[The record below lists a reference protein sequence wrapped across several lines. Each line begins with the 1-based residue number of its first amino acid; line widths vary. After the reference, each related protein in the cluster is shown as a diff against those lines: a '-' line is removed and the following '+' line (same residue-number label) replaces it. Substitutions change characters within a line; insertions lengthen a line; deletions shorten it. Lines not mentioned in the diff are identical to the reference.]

1 MYLKWLLFAAIVVNL
16 VMKTEQQEHVYLWK
30 ITHPDRA
37 KPSYLF
43 GMLYLPW
50 KILFKRFPSNVEN
63 IIKNVDVVVTDVN
76 SESDEI
82 SKMALLNKELPQHIL
97 ERMKKVFAIE
107 PTGGLLEVGL
117 GELKNQQQLNSFN
130 KKEIVSAK
138 LEDKIEE
145 IGKSNRKEMRFLEDS
160 HSEVLLPND
169 VYEKSKIALFEQ
181 MLDVLE
187 SEKKNGTNTLKPLVE
202 SYKNGKITEQSFE
215 NHIFGLTM
223 PPEKENELKIAKEL
237 LWAVTGANNKKWIL
251 KMNEWMKE
259 QKPKKWIQ
267 RMNEWMME
275 LNNENTEEKS
285 FFFAVGL
292 GALITEHG
300 SLIELLTNEG
310 YKVEKV
316 GN

>member
-1 MYLKWLLFAAIVVNL
+1 MYLKWLLFGAIMVNL
-16 VMKTEQQEHVYLWK
+16 VKTEDEEDEHVYLWK
-30 ITHPDRA
+30 ITHPKLT

-43 GMLYLPW
+43 GILYLPW
-50 KILFKRFPSNVEN
+50 KILFRHFPSNVEN
-63 IIKNVDVVVTDVN
+63 IIKNVDVVVMDVN
-76 SESDEI
+76 SESDEK
-82 SKMALLNKELPQHIL
+82 SKMALLNKELPQHII
-97 ERMKKVFAIE
+97 ERMEKVFRIE
-107 PTGGLLEVGL
+107 PTDLREVGL
-117 GELKNQQQLNSFN
+117 
-130 KKEIVSAK
+130 
-138 LEDKIEE
+138 EDC
-145 IGKSNRKEMRFLEDS
+145 

-187 SEKKNGTNTLKPLVE
+187 SEKKTGTNTLKTLVE

-237 LWAVTGANNKKWIL
+237 LWAVNGANNKKWIL

-275 LNNENTEEKS
+275 LNTENTEEKS

-292 GALITEHG
+292 GTLITEHD

-310 YKVEKV
+310 YKVEKMN
-316 GN
+316 GTISSDATKEEAFDDDEKDNQQPEDLNGPYFLFI

>member
-63 IIKNVDVVVTDVN
+63 IIKNVDVV
-76 SESDEI
+76 
-82 SKMALLNKELPQHIL
+82 
-97 ERMKKVFAIE
+97 
-107 PTGGLLEVGL
+107 
-117 GELKNQQQLNSFN
+117 
-130 KKEIVSAK
+130 
-138 LEDKIEE
+138 
-145 IGKSNRKEMRFLEDS
+145 
-160 HSEVLLPND
+160 
-169 VYEKSKIALFEQ
+169 
-181 MLDVLE
+181 
-187 SEKKNGTNTLKPLVE
+187 
-202 SYKNGKITEQSFE
+202 
-215 NHIFGLTM
+215 
-223 PPEKENELKIAKEL
+223 ENELKIAKEL

-310 YKVEKV
+310 YKVEKMNDTTISSNATNGEAFDDDESAKKDNQQPEDPNGPYFLFV
-316 GN
+316 